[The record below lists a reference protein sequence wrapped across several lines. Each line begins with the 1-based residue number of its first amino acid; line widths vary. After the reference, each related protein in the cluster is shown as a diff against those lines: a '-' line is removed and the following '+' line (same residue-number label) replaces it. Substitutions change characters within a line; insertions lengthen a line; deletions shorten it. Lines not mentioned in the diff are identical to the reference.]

1 MKARSYLGRD
11 ESVDKEIIISRGK
24 FEVSDNVLL
33 AVLRLRETKVKQ
45 KEKVD
50 DDFCIDNLT

>member
-1 MKARSYLGRD
+1 LKARSYLGRD